1 MATYKRKP
9 RCGYCYQE
17 GHNRNSCPAVKQAA
31 ANGDS
36 YAQERLERAK
46 VKRCSY
52 CRTDGHT
59 KATCDTKFTD
69 ELSHGWMTWAG
80 LNAAVNVI
88 REKKL
93 ATGAFVYAPILHR
106 WHDFPEEFY
115 DREGVKKPNY
125 ELINFCITDVKVSG
139 DTALE
144 DTNPHLGYTTLAEL
158 SDDSVRLKTYYSL
171 PGLYEAVVNLDESFE
186 QGKRAWLKRN
196 NYTSRA
202 LGRKTA
208 SELCSVIVEASEEEI
223 ERAVNNILSQ
233 KPVIVDYTDRK
244 TYQSAVRAQN
254 KKIKNELNDEED

>member
-17 GHNRNSCPAVKQAA
+17 GHNRNSCPSIKAA
-31 ANGDS
+31 AAQGDS

-52 CRTDGHT
+52 CKTDGHT

-69 ELSHGWMTWAG
+69 ELNHGWIIWAG
-80 LNAAVNVI
+80 LNAAANVI

-93 ATGAFVYAPILHR
+93 ATGAFVFGPILHR

-125 ELINFCITDVKVSG
+125 ELINFCITDVKVSEHSVS
-139 DTALE
+139 DDMSA
-144 DTNPHLGYTTLAEL
+144 NFGYTTLAEL

-171 PGLYEAVVNLDESFE
+171 PGLYEAVVNLDGSFE
-186 QGKRAWLKRN
+186 QGKKAWLKRN
-196 NYTSRA
+196 NYASRA
-202 LGRKTA
+202 LGRKFA
-208 SELCSVIVEASEEEI
+208 SENCNVIVEATEEEV
-223 ERAVNNILSQ
+223 ERAVSNILSQ
-233 KPVIVDYTDRK
+233 KPMIVDYTDRK